1 MIFYTTDQLSKKI
14 SCTKVHI
21 FRVQLSK
28 VQLFSC
34 RESSSVPTNQIIIF
48 PLYLPFYQ
56 LSADLWKLKDYLK
69 KRQRAAE
76 LPCTMHSSLSV
87 LLCCL
92 PRRIATKT
100 KPVWF
105 YRMHTNGFS
114 AEKVNARRAAS

>member
-1 MIFYTTDQLSKKI
+1 MIFYTTDQLSKKKSTVQKFI
-14 SCTKVHI
+14 FSGFSCQKFSYLLVEKVHP
-21 FRVQLSK
+21 FRRTRLSFF
-28 VQLFSC
+28 LFTSLC
-34 RESSSVPTNQIIIF
+34 
-48 PLYLPFYQ
+48 Q

-114 AEKVNARRAAS
+114 PEKVNARRAAS